1 MVKCK
6 NSNNILAHYEVGEK
20 NVSAIIKKDN
30 ITGFQFHP
38 ENSGLEGLTFLE
50 NFVMNKKI
58 LIIGFGAIAQR
69 HITNLIKLYPN
80 YKYAVLSR
88 SKIKKKNIISFVSL
102 KRGN

>member
-50 NFVMNKKI
+50 NFCNE
-58 LIIGFGAIAQR
+58 
-69 HITNLIKLYPN
+69 
-80 YKYAVLSR
+80 
-88 SKIKKKNIISFVSL
+88 
-102 KRGN
+102 